1 MALWAP
7 WGAPGPTSPG
17 SPSWPGHPQRRFGTT
32 ADSDCPGLVLLPQQT
47 GLPEL
52 ACSVLSPL
60 PTGHG
65 AGTQECRAEGM
76 TRLWLEGPVQ
86 PGSPCS
92 PPVTTLGRVGPGRNE
107 ARDGPMERRLPRKPA
122 SPGCLLSPPTC
133 RHRPG
138 LGDKQRSKQTKVP
151 ALSELTSSRGRQTI
165 TCNASGSD
173 RPREQGE
180 RCCSLCP
187 QFFGAPPTNSGG

>member
-1 MALWAP
+1 MALWVP
-7 WGAPGPTSPG
+7 WGAPGPTLPG
-17 SPSWPGHPQRRFGTT
+17 SPSWPGRPSEGSIGAWCIAAGTT

-65 AGTQECRAEGM
+65 VGTQECCIEGM

-92 PPVTTLGRVGPGRNE
+92 PPVAPLGRVGPGRN
-107 ARDGPMERRLPRKPA
+107 
-122 SPGCLLSPPTC
+122 
-133 RHRPG
+133 
-138 LGDKQRSKQTKVP
+138 
-151 ALSELTSSRGRQTI
+151 
-165 TCNASGSD
+165 
-173 RPREQGE
+173 
-180 RCCSLCP
+180 
-187 QFFGAPPTNSGG
+187 